1 MGWKFIEIDE
11 ATSLKLYLNNLL
23 IFKNNLKYSIHL
35 SDVDVLMFN
44 NYKTN
49 ISIQLLMKLSEFNIL
64 LIVCDYRHLPVGQY
78 LPFSGNYNSLKIL
91 NWQIGWSKKDKGI
104 LWQKIIENKIS
115 NQIKLLDYLKLDN
128 SLLNEFKNNV
138 KLFDITNREGH
149 ASKVYWHQL
158 FGKEFNRRDENN
170 PINSLLNYAY
180 AILLSYFSRSI
191 VKKGLDTKISI
202 FHKSFNNHFALSSD
216 LMEPFRFLIDLE
228 IYKITKENSH
238 ILLSEFK
245 ERIIN
250 IFNKKIIINNKKEY
264 INNAIDEYI
273 DKIIKKW
280 EISELNLIYDQC

>member
-11 ATSLKLYLNNLL
+11 ASNLKLYLNNLL

-49 ISIQLLMKLSEFNIL
+49 ISVQLLMKLSEFNIL
-64 LIVCDYRHLPVGQY
+64 LIVCDSRHLPVGQY

-91 NWQIGWSKKDKGI
+91 NWQMGWSKKDKGV

-115 NQIKLLDYLKLDN
+115 NQIKLLDYLKLDS
-128 SLLNEFKNNV
+128 SLLKEFKTNV
-138 KLFDITNREGH
+138 KFFDITNREGH

-158 FGKEFNRRDENN
+158 FGKEFNRRDEDN

-228 IYKITKENSH
+228 VYKITKENSH